1 MCEDNQLKRKGIPIL
16 SEESSW
22 SEDKRY
28 RTPSGTVI
36 PDKNDI
42 RTFFKALQLR
52 SDLPVKEIKIKSR
65 EVCSQLRS
73 RKNLGDVHSSG
84 TVKTKP
90 IKHRKTVASRRKL
103 VTPKQPR
110 KSTGRTINTRS
121 KTATSTRNSTF
132 EGHQSSS
139 MTEEEMF
146 ETPGSELLEEEQMIK
161 YLASSIRS
169 IPDENSSQLEN
180 QGATNEVDENAAC
193 VDKTPHNQVLTIIDQ
208 KLQKIANMA
217 TAAIDSPNENSPL
230 QDEENPQ
237 VIGVPTVVQMFQEL
251 KEEIRAL
258 ANQQHQCKA
267 EVDVETLKSEC
278 CNKVEAALTIAL
290 KGDIEVVQKNK
301 K

>member
-22 SEDKRY
+22 SEDERY

-73 RKNLGDVHSSG
+73 RENLGDVHSSG

-146 ETPGSELLEEEQMIK
+146 ETPGSE
-161 YLASSIRS
+161 
-169 IPDENSSQLEN
+169 
-180 QGATNEVDENAAC
+180 QGLRCHGDCQHRGAAQPRL
-193 VDKTPHNQVLTIIDQ
+193 DKPKHKQWVHKHLGLPEFVRYT
-208 KLQKIANMA
+208 
-217 TAAIDSPNENSPL
+217 
-230 QDEENPQ
+230 
-237 VIGVPTVVQMFQEL
+237 
-251 KEEIRAL
+251 
-258 ANQQHQCKA
+258 
-267 EVDVETLKSEC
+267 
-278 CNKVEAALTIAL
+278 
-290 KGDIEVVQKNK
+290 
-301 K
+301 

>member
-1 MCEDNQLKRKGIPIL
+1 
-16 SEESSW
+16 
-22 SEDKRY
+22 
-28 RTPSGTVI
+28 
-36 PDKNDI
+36 
-42 RTFFKALQLR
+42 
-52 SDLPVKEIKIKSR
+52 
-65 EVCSQLRS
+65 
-73 RKNLGDVHSSG
+73 
-84 TVKTKP
+84 
-90 IKHRKTVASRRKL
+90 
-103 VTPKQPR
+103 
-110 KSTGRTINTRS
+110 
-121 KTATSTRNSTF
+121 
-132 EGHQSSS
+132 
-139 MTEEEMF
+139 
-146 ETPGSELLEEEQMIK
+146 MIK

-290 KGDIEVVQKNK
+290 KDDIEVVQKTNK
-301 K
+301 KSRIYGTSDLSHLSISFAKMYRSASNVRTFEADFLSVYLSISICTFEADSV